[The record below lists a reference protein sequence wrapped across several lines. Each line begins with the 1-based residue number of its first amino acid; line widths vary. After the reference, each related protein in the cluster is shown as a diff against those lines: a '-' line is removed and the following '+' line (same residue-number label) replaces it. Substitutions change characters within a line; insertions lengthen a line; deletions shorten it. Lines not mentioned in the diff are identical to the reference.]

1 MGPALPPLERV
12 GEERPE
18 RYLARPVRP
27 VVQVAARVGLWGAV
41 AFGCVGGIV
50 AMVRPADGGAEPV
63 EATSDDAIVPAAVAG
78 TAERIVAEW
87 LTATEADQELLDD
100 LFVEAPSVGNPGAH
114 MLEVRD
120 VTTVS
125 GRRLADGYWAVTVA
139 ADVVDA
145 EPEEGDPGATE
156 EAMEEAAGGAPEEES
171 REGTWYLD
179 IGIVGQVDGGLV
191 ALAAPSVMPGP
202 PAAEPDWNVGDVTF
216 GDASEGDP
224 VVTTVQGFLSAMLT
238 GDGDPSRYAAP
249 GAQMRAANPAP
260 FAEVTVQEI
269 ATDEMD
275 DGRLWVLAQV
285 VGTTRGG
292 VSQIFVYDLIVTQ
305 RVDRWEV
312 DTLSGVPTVLRE
324 APPPETTTTRP
335 DSADADAETEA
346 DGS

>member
-1 MGPALPPLERV
+1 VGPGLPPSLDRMAD
-12 GEERPE
+12 ERPE

-27 VVQVAARVGLWGAV
+27 VVQIAARVALWGAV
-41 AFGCVGGIV
+41 AFGCVGGLV
-50 AMVRPADGGAEPV
+50 AMVRPSDGGAEPV
-63 EATSDDAIVPAAVAG
+63 ATTSDDAIVPAAVAG

-87 LTATEADQELLDD
+87 LTATEADSERMED
-100 LFVEAPSVGNPGAH
+100 LFVEVPSIGNPGAQV
-114 MLEVRD
+114 LEVRD

-156 EAMEEAAGGAPEEES
+156 AAMEEAAGGVPEEELS

-179 IGIVGQVDGGLV
+179 VGIVGQVDGGLV
-191 ALAAPSVMPGP
+191 GLAAPAVMPGP
-202 PAAEPDWNVGDVTF
+202 PAAEPEWNVGDVTF

-224 VVTTVQGFLSAMLT
+224 VATTVQGFLSAMLT

-260 FAEVTVQEI
+260 FADVTVQEI
-269 ATDEMD
+269 ATDEME

-292 VSQIFVYDLIVTQ
+292 VSQIFVYDLIVAQ

-324 APPPETTTTRP
+324 APPAETTTTQP
-335 DSADADAETEA
+335 AADEG